1 MLISNPQLDDG
12 NEDFDE
18 DEVDDDDHE
27 EDQNDDDDDDDDGD
41 RDVEAQEKGIRSLSN
56 PLEKSSDPIWPF
68 LVFRG
73 ARRLFRRRRSR
84 RRRVGRWFGRR
95 RRGRG

>member
-1 MLISNPQLDDG
+1 MFISNPKLDDG
-12 NEDFDE
+12 DEDFDE
-18 DEVDDDDHE
+18 DEIDDDGHE
-27 EDQNDDDDDDDDGD
+27 EDENNDDGD
-41 RDVEAQEKGIRSLSN
+41 RDVEDNEKGLSPLSN

-84 RRRVGRWFGRR
+84 RRRVGRWFRRR